1 MKQEVRLTMSLTRL
15 QISAS
20 LAPSVLPS
28 FYVTVTESPAIS
40 QLRLVDWNLAA
51 EDVATVLYDID
62 GDTDVFVD
70 AARGTDGIE
79 DVTVP
84 PSTGGSGFVLVT
96 ATPEALPFFRTFLVL
111 TARAGLLVRSPVVYS
126 DFETSGEVVG
136 DAEALQAAVDTAPST
151 IDVTIEEIGSRPSLR
166 TDPFSELSTRQRE
179 AVRLAFE
186 HGYYRHPRE
195 TTHAELA
202 DKLGCAPNTVSEHL
216 QKAEMKLIKAL
227 VSQRNSGP

>member
-1 MKQEVRLTMSLTRL
+1 MSLTRL

-40 QLRLVDWNLAA
+40 QLRVVDWNLAA
-51 EDVATVLYDID
+51 DDVATVLYDID
-62 GDTDVFVD
+62 GDTSVFVE

-79 DVTVP
+79 EVAVP
-84 PSTGGSGFVLVT
+84 PSTGSSGFVLVT
-96 ATPEALPFFRTFLVL
+96 ANPDALPFFRTFLVL

-136 DAEALQAAVDTAPST
+136 DAAVLQTAVDAAPRT
-151 IDVTIEEIGSRPSLR
+151 VDVTIEEVGSRPSLR

-179 AVRLAFE
+179 TVLTAFE

-202 DKLGCAPNTVSEHL
+202 EKLGCAPNTVSEHL
-216 QKAEMKLIKAL
+216 QKAEVKLIEAL
-227 VSQRNSGP
+227 VAQRTSRPFNEA

>member
-1 MKQEVRLTMSLTRL
+1 MSLTRL
-15 QISAS
+15 RISAS

-28 FYVTVTESPAIS
+28 FYVAVTESPAIS

-51 EDVATVLYDID
+51 EDVATVLYDVD
-62 GDTDVFVD
+62 GDASVFVD
-70 AARGTDGIE
+70 AARETDGIA
-79 DVTVP
+79 DVAVP

-111 TARAGLLVRSPVVYS
+111 TARAGLLVRSPVMYS
-126 DFETSGEVVG
+126 DFETRGEVVG
-136 DAEALQAAVDTAPST
+136 DAEALQTAIDTAPST

-166 TDPFSELSTRQRE
+166 TNPFSELSDRQRE
-179 AVRLAFE
+179 AVHTAFE

-216 QKAEMKLIKAL
+216 QKAEVKLVEAL
-227 VSQRNSGP
+227 VSQRDEWPFA